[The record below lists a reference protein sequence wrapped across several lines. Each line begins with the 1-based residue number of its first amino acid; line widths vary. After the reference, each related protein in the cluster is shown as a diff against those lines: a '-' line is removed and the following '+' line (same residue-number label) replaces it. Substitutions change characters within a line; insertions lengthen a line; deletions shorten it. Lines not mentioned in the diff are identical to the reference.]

1 MILKSSSLTGIRCSE
16 QTEVKHV
23 DNNQIVGPV
32 QEIEHEEDGGEEVHG
47 HPVHP
52 LVRHLYLLPDTPRV
66 SLVVAPL
73 SVNLLSVVT
82 VSVDIT
88 PP

>member
-1 MILKSSSLTGIRCSE
+1 MSLKTSSLTRIRCSE

-23 DNNQIVGPV
+23 DNNQIIGPV

-52 LVRHLYLLPDTPRV
+52 LVGHLYLLPDTPGV
-66 SLVVAPL
+66 PLVVAPL
-73 SVNLLSVVT
+73 SVNLLRVFT
-82 VSVDIT
+82 VSIVIS
-88 PP
+88 P

>member
-1 MILKSSSLTGIRCSE
+1 MIFQTSSLTGIRCSE

-23 DNNQIVGPV
+23 DNNQIIGPV

-52 LVRHLYLLPDTPRV
+52 LIRHLYLLPHTPRV
-66 SLVVAPL
+66 SLMIAPL
-73 SVNLLSVVT
+73 SVNLLRVFT
-82 VSVDIT
+82 VSIDIT
-88 PP
+88 P

>member
-1 MILKSSSLTGIRCSE
+1 MIPSGGLTGIRCSE

-23 DNNQIVGPV
+23 DDDQIVGPV
-32 QEIEHEEDGGEEVHG
+32 QEVEHEEDGGEEVHG

-52 LVRHLYLLPDTPRV
+52 LVGHLDLLPDTPGV

-73 SVNLLSVVT
+73 SVNLLRVLRLIMNM
-82 VSVDIT
+82 IT
-88 PP
+88 